1 MLVHVTDTPP
11 DNISLIPVGQ
21 KRRNRPPVAAHK
33 HWEKTMLRK
42 PAIAIIAVLASGVG
56 AHASGGFGCDAEDK
70 NVSFLF
76 ESGMT
81 RGMGSP
87 VFNFRGTAEIK
98 AEEVAGDLRKTG
110 FDGAHLAQYWSEDGQ
125 LNLVIYR
132 EREGDKP
139 HGYVQFVIRTKGDE
153 EGYKGRYELTVFDGV
168 DDATPEGKTYSASG
182 KVECILE

>member
-1 MLVHVTDTPP
+1 MIGNSGGIDM
-11 DNISLIPVGQ
+11 
-21 KRRNRPPVAAHK
+21 RRGLLLLLGIFAFSS
-33 HWEKTMLRK
+33 E
-42 PAIAIIAVLASGVG
+42 
-56 AHASGGFGCDAEDK
+56 AHASGGFGCDADDG

-87 VFNFRGTAEIK
+87 VFNFRGTAEVK
-98 AEEVAGDLRKTG
+98 AKEIAADLRKTA

-139 HGYVQFVIRTKGDE
+139 HGYVQIVIRTQGDE
-153 EGYKGRYELTVFDGV
+153 EGLRGSYDLTVFDGV
-168 DDATPEGKTYSASG
+168 DDATPEGKTYSAKG
-182 KVECILE
+182 KVECMME

>member
-1 MLVHVTDTPP
+1 MRRLSIATIAT
-11 DNISLIPVGQ
+11 LI
-21 KRRNRPPVAAHK
+21 
-33 HWEKTMLRK
+33 
-42 PAIAIIAVLASGVG
+42 LAGN
-56 AHASGGFGCDAEDK
+56 AHASGGFGCDADDK

-76 ESGMT
+76 ESGVT

-87 VFNFRGTAEIK
+87 VFNFRGKVEIK
-98 AEEVAGDLRKTG
+98 AKEVAADLRTIE

-139 HGYVQFVIRTKGDE
+139 HGYVQIVIRTKGGE
-153 EGYKGRYELTVFDGV
+153 EGYSGGYDLTVFDGV
-168 DDATPEGKTYSASG
+168 NDATPEGKTYTANG

>member
-1 MLVHVTDTPP
+1 M
-11 DNISLIPVGQ
+11 
-21 KRRNRPPVAAHK
+21 RRGLLLLLGTFAF
-33 HWEKTMLRK
+33 T
-42 PAIAIIAVLASGVG
+42 ST

-76 ESGMT
+76 ESGVT

-87 VFNFRGTAEIK
+87 VFNFRGKAEIK
-98 AEEVAGDLRKTG
+98 SKEVAADLRTTE

-153 EGYKGRYELTVFDGV
+153 EGHSGRYELTVFDGV

>member
-1 MLVHVTDTPP
+1 
-11 DNISLIPVGQ
+11 
-21 KRRNRPPVAAHK
+21 
-33 HWEKTMLRK
+33 MLRRTAV
-42 PAIAIIAVLASGVG
+42 AIVAVLASVIG
-56 AHASGGFGCDAEDK
+56 AHASGGFGCDADDG

-76 ESGMT
+76 ESGVT

-87 VFNFRGTAEIK
+87 VFNFRGKAEIK
-98 AEEVAGDLRKTG
+98 ATEVAADLRTTE

-153 EGYKGRYELTVFDGV
+153 EGYSGSYDLTVFDGV
-168 DDATPEGKTYSASG
+168 NDATPEGKTYTANG

>member
-1 MLVHVTDTPP
+1 M
-11 DNISLIPVGQ
+11 
-21 KRRNRPPVAAHK
+21 RR
-33 HWEKTMLRK
+33 
-42 PAIAIIAVLASGVG
+42 AILASLATLLLAGG
-56 AHASGGFGCDAEDK
+56 AHASGGFGCDADDK

-76 ESGMT
+76 ESGVT

-87 VFNFRGTAEIK
+87 VFNFRGSVEIK
-98 AEEVAGDLRKTG
+98 STEVAEDLRKVE

-139 HGYVQFVIRTKGDE
+139 HGYVQIVIRTKGDE
-153 EGYKGRYELTVFDGV
+153 EGYAGGYDLTVFDGV
-168 DDATPEGKTYSASG
+168 NDATPEGKTYEADG